1 MELVQSMYQS
11 YLDCGEWGDEVS
23 CQCILGYTCK
33 LRCLVKVLLS

>member
-23 CQCILGYTCK
+23 CQYTG
-33 LRCLVKVLLS
+33 LHL